1 MKSDAAVTPLGEEL
15 HTDGNRSDDPHSET
29 TASGKK
35 SCLFRVT
42 ENITV
47 APRCRHITIGKRKVE
62 NYKNEFTTIAELL
75 QIELLKTMESRL
87 NYKYS
92 YPE

>member
-1 MKSDAAVTPLGEEL
+1 VKPDAALSPLGEEP
-15 HTDGNRSDDPHSET
+15 HTDGNPSDDPHSET

-35 SCLFRVT
+35 SCLIRVT

-47 APRCRHITIGKRKVE
+47 APRCRHITIGKIEVE
-62 NYKNEFTTIAELL
+62 NYKKEFTTIAELL